1 MIYKTLLATSLVLAV
16 HASPIPVSQPTLQLH
31 GDHDHGHNDHNRSEM
46 SIQMS
51 PSLSK
56 NLSKLH
62 MGGGYGGYGGDGGYG
77 YGGHGGDGDHGGHGD
92 HGSDTGGHGGHGGW
106 PWPPWKTQP
115 DLSPSSPTTQP
126 DLSPSSP

>member
-62 MGGGYGGYGGDGGYG
+62 MGGGHGGYGGYG
-77 YGGHGGDGDHGGHGD
+77 YGGHGG
-92 HGSDTGGHGGHGGW
+92 GW
-106 PWPPWKTQP
+106 PTTQP

-126 DLSPSSP
+126 DLSPSSPTTQPDLSPSSP